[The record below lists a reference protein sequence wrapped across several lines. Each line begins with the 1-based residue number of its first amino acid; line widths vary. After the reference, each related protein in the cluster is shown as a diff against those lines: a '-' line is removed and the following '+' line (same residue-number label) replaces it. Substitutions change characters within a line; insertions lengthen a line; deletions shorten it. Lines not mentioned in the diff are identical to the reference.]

1 MDDRKYS
8 EASEVLYKGRKVR
21 AGMDF
26 NKPEVFP
33 LFPTVSFTMN
43 TLTEVKEAYASK
55 YTYIRTCNP
64 NRDVLAEVVTYL
76 EHGED
81 SLIFSS
87 GMAAISTTLFTIMKP
102 GDHII
107 CNRNIYG
114 ETFDVMGKLMN
125 KFGVET
131 DLVNF
136 DDVQKVRDAVKPNTK
151 LIYSEV
157 CANPTMNIADIA
169 ALAEIAHGNGALL
182 MIDNSFTTPIAIK
195 PLDWGADIVIS
206 SLTKF
211 MSGHWEAISGA
222 ITSSQKLGDEI
233 HPIRMLCGSPGDP
246 YAAFALMKSF
256 QTMDL
261 RLKKQMSNAAKLAKA
276 LEDNPYVSKVNH
288 PSLESF
294 PQHALALKQF
304 SSKETMSGMMSFVV
318 PEDEK
323 KFDEFLS
330 SLHFAHYAM
339 TLGGLHTTLVH
350 PCTSSH
356 SHMPDADRRAM
367 GITPGLFRL
376 SVGIEEA
383 EDLIADFTQALEVFG
398 KS

>member
-1 MDDRKYS
+1 MEENKYS
-8 EASEVLYKGRKVR
+8 EASEMLYKGRKVK
-21 AGMDF
+21 GMDF

-33 LFPTVSFTMN
+33 LFPSVSFTMN

-55 YTYIRTCNP
+55 YTYIRTNNP
-64 NRDVLAEVVTYL
+64 NRDALAEVVTFL

-87 GMAAISTTLFTIMKP
+87 GMAAISTTLFTILKP
-102 GDHII
+102 KDHII

-125 KFGVET
+125 KFGIET
-131 DLVNF
+131 DLVDF
-136 DDVQKVRDAVKPNTK
+136 DDVQNVRNAVKANTK
-151 LIYSEV
+151 LIYSEI
-157 CANPTMNIADIA
+157 CANPTMNLADIS
-169 ALAEIAHGNGALL
+169 ALAGIAHSNDALL
-182 MIDNSFTTPIAIK
+182 MIDNTFTTPISIK
-195 PLDWGADIVIS
+195 PLDFGADIVIS

-211 MSGHWEAISGA
+211 MSGHGDAISGS
-222 ITSSQKLGDEI
+222 ITSSKKIIDSIQ
-233 HPIRMLCGSPGDP
+233 PIQMLCGTPGDP
-246 YAAFALMKSF
+246 HASFAMMKSF

-261 RLKKQMSNAAKLAKA
+261 RLKKQMANAAKLAKA
-276 LEDNPYVSKVNH
+276 LEENAFVSKVNH

-294 PQHALALKQF
+294 PQHKLALEMFK
-304 SSKETMSGMMSFVV
+304 SNETMSGMMSFVV

-330 SLHFAHYAM
+330 SLHFGHYAM
-339 TLGGLHTTLVH
+339 TLGGLHTSLVH

-356 SHMPDADRRAM
+356 SHMPDAARRSM

-376 SVGIEEA
+376 SVGIEEP
-383 EDLIADFTQALEVFG
+383 EDLIHDFLQALEVFG
-398 KS
+398 K